1 MRVLTYTIMP
11 GMFHLGR
18 ITLQICVYNSIGS
31 KKIPRAMMEN
41 VFGKWD
47 WDELTYSFCKH
58 VTII

>member
-1 MRVLTYTIMP
+1 MP